1 MNAKIN
7 PVHPVLFVDDEEHY
21 LLSVE
26 LAMSS
31 NGITNIE
38 TCRDSEQVLDLL
50 ARKQYSLVV
59 LDITMPHLSGAE
71 LLPQIVDRHPE
82 VNVIMVTAVNDV
94 ASAVEC
100 MKKGAFDYV
109 LKPIDETRL
118 VAAVRHGLELS
129 EVRTENAM
137 LKQSFLRESVEHPEA
152 FSSII
157 SRSATMQSL
166 FKYIEAIAP
175 TDLPVLIT
183 GETGTGKELFARAI
197 HTSSGRKGDLVTVNV
212 AGVDDNL
219 FSDTL
224 FGHRKGAFTGAD
236 AERKGLIEKA
246 DSGTLFL
253 DEIGDLSIESQV
265 KLLRLLQDGQY
276 YPLGS
281 DIARLSNARI
291 VVATHQDI
299 HRLQAESKFRQDLYY
314 RLKSHHISIPPLR
327 DRRSDIPYLVD
338 HFVAQAAHDLGK
350 KRPTVPREIY
360 PMLSNYAFP
369 GNVRELQ
376 GLIFDSL
383 STHTTGVLS
392 LDSIRMKIAADRSHA
407 KSGAG
412 KRTAD
417 QTLVDTLAAICS
429 QFPTLEEMEDAM
441 ITEALKRA
449 ENNQTIAAELLG
461 ISRRALNNRLQRS
474 HRSKNP

>member
-7 PVHPVLFVDDEEHY
+7 PAHPILFVDDEEHY

-38 TCRDSEQVLDLL
+38 TCRDSRLVLDMLS
-50 ARKQYSLVV
+50 RKAYSLVV
-59 LDITMPHLSGAE
+59 LDITMPHLSGGQ

-94 ASAVEC
+94 ASAVAC
-100 MKKGAFDYV
+100 MQNGAFDYL

-118 VAAVRHGLELS
+118 VAAVKHGLELT
-129 EVRTENAM
+129 EVRAENAM
-137 LKQSFLRESVEHPEA
+137 LKESFLRESVEHPKA
-152 FSSII
+152 FAPII
-157 SRSATMQSL
+157 TRSPGMQSL
-166 FKYIEAIAP
+166 FKYIEAVAP
-175 TDLPVLIT
+175 TDLPILIT
-183 GETGTGKELFARAI
+183 GETGTGKELFAHAI
-197 HTSSGRKGDLVTVNV
+197 HAAGGAKGQLVSVNV

-236 AERKGLIEKA
+236 AERKGMIEKA

-299 HRLQAESKFRQDLYY
+299 HRLKTQGTFRQDLYY
-314 RLKSHHISIPPLR
+314 RLKSHHINIPPLR
-327 DRRSDIPYLVD
+327 ERRSDIPYLID
-338 HFVAQAAHDLGK
+338 HFLAEGSNALQK
-350 KRPTVPREIY
+350 KRPTVPRELY
-360 PMLSNYAFP
+360 PLLGNYDYP

-376 GLIFDSL
+376 GMIFDAL
-383 STHTTGVLS
+383 SRHTSGILS
-392 LDSIRMKIAADRSHA
+392 LESFRRTINADRSVA
-407 KSGAG
+407 NGSLPGLSTDQSA
-412 KRTAD
+412 AD
-417 QTLVDTLAAICS
+417 ALSSLGS
-429 QFPTLEEMEDAM
+429 RFPTLSEMEDAM
-441 ITEALKRA
+441 IAEALLRA
-449 ENNQTIAAELLG
+449 ENNQTIAAEMLG
-461 ISRRALNNRLQRS
+461 ISRRALNNRLQRRPPS
-474 HRSKNP
+474 DLR